1 MIKSIFPL
9 LGNLVLEFLQEE
21 SRRIKNGAFIRR
33 FCFFTT
39 TSTKVGD
46 PMAKFGASCVV
57 ELTIQNFALDNCL
70 SEVGKNVG
78 LRNSKTE
85 TPAV

>member
-1 MIKSIFPL
+1 ME
-9 LGNLVLEFLQEE
+9 VLQEE

-39 TSTKVGD
+39 ISIKVGD
-46 PMAKFGASCVV
+46 PMAKSGASCVDK
-57 ELTIQNFALDNCL
+57 LTIQNLALDNCL

-78 LRNSKTE
+78 LR
-85 TPAV
+85 